1 MTLVTAPSGSGQD
14 TPAVASRQEIRN
26 TVGAN
31 LRRLREAMGWTQ
43 AQLGAKAGLGGRD
56 VSFFE
61 TGRRTPCAWNLVRL
75 CRALGAASDEVLGMR
90 KPLPPFWEYQ
100 DEQPAKVD
108 VVPVD
113 VAGTAAND
121 GVA

>member
-1 MTLVTAPSGSGQD
+1 MKLVQSPDGCGQNSLA
-14 TPAVASRQEIRN
+14 TASRQEIRA

-31 LRRLREAMGWTQ
+31 LRRLREAMGLTQ
-43 AQLGAKAGLGGRD
+43 NQLGAKAGLGGRD

-75 CRALGAASDEVLGMR
+75 CRALGAPADVVLGMR
-90 KPLPPFWEYQ
+90 KPLPPFWGYQ
-100 DEQPAKVD
+100 DERPAKVD
-108 VVPVD
+108 VAPVD

>member
-1 MTLVTAPSGSGQD
+1 MKLVQSPDGCGQNSLA
-14 TPAVASRQEIRN
+14 TASRQEIRA

-31 LRRLREAMGWTQ
+31 LRRLREAMGLTQ
-43 AQLGAKAGLGGRD
+43 SQLGAKAGLGGRD

-90 KPLPPFWEYQ
+90 
-100 DEQPAKVD
+100 
-108 VVPVD
+108 
-113 VAGTAAND
+113 AGGAR
-121 GVA
+121 

>member
-1 MTLVTAPSGSGQD
+1 MKFVQSPDGCGQNSLA
-14 TPAVASRQEIRN
+14 TASRQEIRA

-31 LRRLREAMGWTQ
+31 LRRLREAMGLTQ
-43 AQLGAKAGLGGRD
+43 NQLGAKAGLGGRD

-75 CRALGAASDEVLGMR
+75 CRALGAPADVVLGMR
-90 KPLPPFWEYQ
+90 KPLPPFWGYQ
-100 DEQPAKVD
+100 DERPAKVD
-108 VVPVD
+108 VAPVD